1 MPAVVAVQIDIDGRP
16 RPDLVRGLEISIE
29 QDFLRAD
36 VAHLTWS
43 GRRDLVDDPDLDP
56 EARRRLRISLA
67 YGQGVPVP
75 TTLFE
80 GHIARLGADFGAD
93 AVRVRATAYDDSLRL
108 RQTVAP
114 RSWANTSLASIVAEI
129 ARAHD
134 LEPEII
140 AEGDYDA
147 SRIVFGYI
155 AKKDETDWQFL
166 IRHALLRGFEVH
178 VRPGRLIWQPRR
190 LSGQVAR
197 RWEYGGPRHSL
208 RSFAPQWSTLQAKRE
223 TIVMAWDPEHKRLLV
238 GQSRDLLQQGGRSLL
253 LRERPVDPDDAD
265 RMAEAARM
273 EAELEAVSGTA
284 EPTEPDAGLV
294 PGILVEVTGVGRRF
308 SGVYIVAG
316 VSHRIGGSGFRQQAR
331 LQTAV
336 TLGEAIK
343 ELGVRVDTTAE
354 APAG

>member
-1 MPAVVAVQIDIDGRP
+1 MPASVAVRIEIDGRP
-16 RPDLVRGLEISIE
+16 RADLVPGIEIALE
-29 QDFLRAD
+29 QDLMRAD
-36 VAHLTWS
+36 VATLTWS

-56 EARRRLRISLA
+56 EARRRLRVSLA

-93 AVRVRATAYDDSLRL
+93 SVRVRATAYDYSLSL
-108 RQTVAP
+108 RQTMAP

-129 ARAHD
+129 ARAHG
-134 LEPEII
+134 LEPEIV

-147 SRIVFGYI
+147 SRIVFGYV

-166 IRHALLRGFEVH
+166 LRHALLRGFEVH
-178 VRPGRLIWQPRR
+178 VRPGRLVWQPRR
-190 LSGQVAR
+190 MTGQIAR
-197 RWEYGGPRHSL
+197 RWEYGGQRQSL
-208 RSFAPQWSTLQAKRE
+208 RSFSPQWSTLQAKRE
-223 TIVMAWDPEHKRLLV
+223 TIVMAWDPAHKRLVV

-253 LRERPVDPDDAD
+253 LRERPVDPEDAD
-265 RMAEAARM
+265 RMAQAARQ

-284 EPTEPDAGLV
+284 EPVEPDAGLV
-294 PGILVEVTGVGRRF
+294 PGILVEVSGVGRRF

-316 VSHRIGGSGFRQQAR
+316 VSHRISASGFTQQAR

-336 TLGEAIK
+336 ALGEAIR
-343 ELGVRVDTTAE
+343 EMGTRVDAATTT
-354 APAG
+354 PTR